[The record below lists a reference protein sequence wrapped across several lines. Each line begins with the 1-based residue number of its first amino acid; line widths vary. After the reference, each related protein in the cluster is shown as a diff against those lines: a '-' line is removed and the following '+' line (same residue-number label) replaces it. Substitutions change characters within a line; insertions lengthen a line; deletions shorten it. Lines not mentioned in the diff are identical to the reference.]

1 MRLPLTSNQIIFLM
15 TTCLHS
21 THAVTLTHIHIK
33 ELGIW
38 FVKYKIYN
46 LPSKNLPTQ

>member
-1 MRLPLTSNQIIFLM
+1 MRLHLTSNQIIFLM
-15 TTCLHS
+15 TIYLHG
-21 THAVTLTHIHIK
+21 THAVTLTHIYIK

-38 FVKYKIYN
+38 FVKYKMYN